1 MSTVKVEIQMS
12 SEELIKAVSQ
22 LSLPDLEQFVS
33 QVIALQAQRRANN
46 LPQSEAELLLKIN
59 QGIPSHIQK
68 QYDELV
74 VKRQAETL
82 TTEEHKELLN
92 LTEQIE
98 KLQTQRIE
106 HLVELAGIR
115 KISLR
120 ELMENLGIQVP
131 MGEHPAIEVN

>member
-12 SEELIKAVSQ
+12 SEELLKAVSQ
-22 LSLPDLEQFVS
+22 LSLPDLEQFVD

-46 LPQSEAELLLKIN
+46 LPQTEAELLLKIN
-59 QGIPSHIQK
+59 QVIPSDIQK

-74 VKRQAETL
+74 IKRQTETL
-82 TTEEHKELLN
+82 TTEEHKQLLN
-92 LTEQIE
+92 FTEQIE

-106 HLVELAGIR
+106 YLVELARIR
-115 KISLR
+115 RISLT

-131 MGEHPAIEVN
+131 SYV

>member
-12 SEELIKAVSQ
+12 SEELLKAVSQ

-46 LPQSEAELLLKIN
+46 LPQIESELLLKIN
-59 QGIPSHIQK
+59 QRIPSGLEK

-74 VKRQAETL
+74 IKRQAETL
-82 TTEEHKELLN
+82 TTEEHQQLLN

-115 KISLR
+115 KISLT
-120 ELMENLGIQVP
+120 ELMEKLGIQVP
-131 MGEHPAIEVN
+131 NYV

>member
-12 SEELIKAVSQ
+12 SEELLKAVSQ
-22 LSLPDLEQFVS
+22 LSLPDLEQFVA

-46 LPQSEAELLLKIN
+46 LPQIEAELLLKIN
-59 QGIPSHIQK
+59 QGIPSNIQK
-68 QYDELV
+68 QYNELV
-74 VKRQAETL
+74 IKRQAETL
-82 TTEEHKELLN
+82 TKNEHQELLN

-106 HLVELAGIR
+106 YLVELARIR

-131 MGEHPAIEVN
+131 IYV